1 MKLKICHPLEKIFDI
16 FYFTLFQ
23 ISIMVLKE
31 TKEEVERDPFSMIS
45 PPTVERNDHECEHTA
60 SNPKGWRPI
69 AKPPPRVDTASFSL
83 LLGRIVA

>member
-31 TKEEVERDPFSMIS
+31 TKEEVERDPFSMIL
-45 PPTVERNDHECEHTA
+45 PPTVERSDHEREHTA
-60 SNPKGWRPI
+60 SNPKG
-69 AKPPPRVDTASFSL
+69 
-83 LLGRIVA
+83 